1 MRKISEVLR
10 LNQCNLSKRA
20 IAESIGVSPSTVSDY
35 IRRAQ
40 SAGLTYPLP
49 LDMDERALE
58 KKLYPDPIPSR
69 VQGRPMPEWSFIHRE
84 LGKKHVTLELL
95 WREYKA
101 IHPDGVQYSSFC
113 EHYRVWRGTLS
124 VSMRQTH
131 APGDRLFVD
140 YAGTKIPVTDPQT
153 GEIKRAEIF
162 VAVLGA
168 SNYTYQLSG
177 RYSSSTYDHS
187 NWGTEFDN
195 DIFW

>member
-49 LDMDERALE
+49 LDMDESALDR
-58 KKLYPDPIPSR
+58 KLYPDPIPPR
-69 VQGRPMPEWSFIHRE
+69 VKGRPMPVWSFIHRE

-95 WREYKA
+95 WQEYKT
-101 IHPDGVQYSSFC
+101 IHPDGIQYSSFC

-124 VSMRQTH
+124 GACKYFCVS
-131 APGDRLFVD
+131 
-140 YAGTKIPVTDPQT
+140 
-153 GEIKRAEIF
+153 
-162 VAVLGA
+162 
-168 SNYTYQLSG
+168 
-177 RYSSSTYDHS
+177 
-187 NWGTEFDN
+187 
-195 DIFW
+195 